1 MIPLSKRSILVL
13 HRNRQQQH
21 LLAHLDGAIAGSLVE
36 TYRTCGKP
44 NCICHSGQKHG
55 PYYLLTWSENGRTRT
70 CHVPAEKVDAVRTGV
85 ERFRA
90 AREALQKLGEYN
102 RRLMLEDCGVKS
114 SLWTPQNRECC
125 SMCTDRRRYWRSG
138 LDMEPLRA

>member
-1 MIPLSKRSILVL
+1 MVIPLSKRSILVL

-70 CHVPAEKVDAVRTGV
+70 CHVPADKVDAVRTGV

-102 RRLMLEDCGVKS
+102 RRLMLED
-114 SLWTPQNRECC
+114 
-125 SMCTDRRRYWRSG
+125 
-138 LDMEPLRA
+138 